1 MNRIEMRK
9 SDLGELYALLGM
21 YRITYGGVPEELMG
35 EVEAAYK
42 RGTGPGFSVGNPR
55 GAGRKSGMTPEK
67 IMKAKELRKKGHP
80 IRKIAEEMGC
90 STGYVHKLIHEQ
102 EVKE

>member
-1 MNRIEMRK
+1 MSKVEMRK
-9 SDLGELYALLGM
+9 SDLGELYTLLGM

-42 RGTGPGFSVGNPR
+42 RGIGVGFSVGNPR
-55 GAGRKSGMTPEK
+55 GAGRKSTITPEK
-67 IMKAKELRKKGHP
+67 IRKAEELRKKGHP

-102 EVKE
+102 WDKE

>member
-1 MNRIEMRK
+1 MSKVEMRK

-21 YRITYGGVPEELMG
+21 YRITYGGVPEELME

-42 RGTGPGFSVGNPR
+42 RGIGPGFSVGNPR
-55 GAGRKSGMTPEK
+55 GAGRKSKITPEK
-67 IMKAKELRKKGHP
+67 IRKAKELREKGDP

-90 STGYVHKLIHEQ
+90 SAGYVHKLIHEHV
-102 EVKE
+102 VKE